1 MKIAI
6 INDYLVNY
14 GGAEKTFKT
23 LSDIFPDAEL
33 YTLFYDP
40 KIKKE
45 LFPIHRMNTSFLQRL
60 PLFIRKRYQLLLP
73 FLPIAAETIDLRD
86 YDIVISASH
95 SFVKGIITRP
105 KTIHISYCF
114 SPTRYLWDK
123 SRKNILLHYFRMWD
137 RQASERVD
145 KFIACSRAVQN
156 RIKKYYKRES
166 VVIYPPVQI
175 SSYAK
180 ASEDKQNSEFYL
192 IVSRLQ
198 KYKRIDL
205 AVEAFNKLGLDLV
218 IIGDGPEKEN
228 LQRIANLP
236 AACLPVGMGRH
247 GKNVKFLGF
256 QSNEVVKKYYQ
267 DCTAFVFP
275 SDDDFGIAPVE
286 AMSCGKPVLAYRK
299 GGALETVIEGKTGE
313 FFDYQNSAILA
324 DGIRRLRLNLKNYDS
339 QFISRHAQ
347 QFSEDRF
354 KKEILEFIDQFAD
367 KH

>member
-1 MKIAI
+1 MPKIAI
-6 INDYLVNY
+6 INDYLTSY
-14 GGAEKTFKT
+14 GGAEKTFKS

-33 YTLFYDP
+33 YSLFYDP

-45 LFPIHRMNTSFLQRL
+45 LFPIHRMNASFLQRL

-105 KTIHISYCF
+105 KTIHIDYCF

-123 SRKNILLHYFRMWD
+123 SRKNIILHYFRMWD

-145 KFIACSRAVQN
+145 HFIACSKAVQN
-156 RIKKYYKRES
+156 RIKKYYKRKS
-166 VVIYPPVQI
+166 VVIYPPVQFSI
-175 SSYAK
+175 SNSQF
-180 ASEDKQNSEFYL
+180 SMNSQNSNEQKEFYL

-205 AVEAFNKLGLDLV
+205 AVEAFNKLGLNLI
-218 IIGDGPEKEN
+218 IIGDGPEKES
-228 LQRIANLP
+228 LQRIAK
-236 AACLPVGMGRH
+236 R
-247 GKNVKFLGF
+247 NVKFLGL
-256 QSNEVVKKYYQ
+256 QPNEIVAKHYQ
-267 DCTAFVFP
+267 DCTAFIFP

-286 AMSCGKPVLAYRK
+286 AMSYGKPVLAYRR

-324 DGIRRLRLNLKNYDS
+324 DGIRRLRQTKYSAD
-339 QFISRHAQ
+339 FIKSHAQ

-354 KKEILEFIDQFAD
+354 KKEILEFVNQFANE
-367 KH
+367 H

>member
-1 MKIAI
+1 MRQRNTGRDFKMKIAI

-40 KIKKE
+40 KIKKD
-45 LFPIHRMNTSFLQRL
+45 LFPIQRMNTSFLQRF
-60 PLFIRKRYQLLLP
+60 PLFLRKRYQLLLP

-105 KTIHISYCF
+105 KTIHVSYCF

-145 KFIACSRAVQN
+145 HFIACSKAVQN
-156 RIKKYYKRES
+156 RIKKYYKRDS
-166 VVIYPPVQI
+166 VVIYPPATQANLLALRAGPPI
-175 SSYAK
+175 
-180 ASEDKQNSEFYL
+180 QPPNEFYL
-192 IVSRLQ
+192 IVSQLR

-205 AVEAFNKLGLDLV
+205 AVNAFNKLGLNLV
-218 IIGDGPEKEN
+218 IIGDGPEKFD
-228 LQRIANLP
+228 LQRIAK
-236 AACLPVGMGRH
+236 
-247 GKNVKFLGF
+247 KNIKFLGF
-256 QSNEVVKKYYQ
+256 QPNEIVKKYYQ
-267 DCTAFVFP
+267 NCTAFIFP
-275 SDDDFGIAPVE
+275 SEDDFGIAPVE
-286 AMSCGKPVLAYRK
+286 AMSYGKPVLAYRK
-299 GGALETVIEGKTGE
+299 GGALETIIEGKTGE
-313 FFDYQNSAILA
+313 FFNYQNSAILA
-324 DGIRRLRLNLKNYDS
+324 DGVRRLRLNLKNYNPE
-339 QFISRHAQ
+339 FISRHVQ
-347 QFSEDRF
+347 QFSEERF
-354 KKEILEFIDQFAD
+354 KKEILEFVNKFAN

>member
-1 MKIAI
+1 MPKIAI
-6 INDYLVNY
+6 INDYLMSY
-14 GGAEKTFKT
+14 GGAEKTFKI

-45 LFPIHRMNTSFLQRL
+45 LFPIQRMNTSFLQRF
-60 PLFIRKRYQLLLP
+60 PLFLRKRYQLLLP

-145 KFIACSRAVQN
+145 YFIACSKVVQN
-156 RIKKYYKRES
+156 RIKKYYKRDS

-175 SSYAK
+175 PSPNDQFSIN
-180 ASEDKQNSEFYL
+180 SQNSNNQNEFYL
-192 IVSRLQ
+192 IVSQLR

-205 AVEAFNKLGLDLV
+205 AIEAFNKLRLNLV
-218 IIGDGPEKEN
+218 IIGDGPEKFN
-228 LQRIANLP
+228 LQKIAK
-236 AACLPVGMGRH
+236 
-247 GKNVKFLGF
+247 KNIKFLGF
-256 QSNEVVKKYYQ
+256 QPDEVVKEYYQ
-267 DCTAFVFP
+267 NCTAFIFP
-275 SDDDFGIAPVE
+275 TEDDFGIAPVE
-286 AMSCGKPVLAYRK
+286 AMSYGKPILAYRK
-299 GGALETVIEGKTGE
+299 GGALETIIEGKTGE
-313 FFDYQNSAILA
+313 FFNYQNSAILA
-324 DGIRRLRLNLKNYDS
+324 DGIRRLRLNLKNYDP
-339 QFISRHAQ
+339 QFISHHAQ
-347 QFSEDRF
+347 QFSEERF
-354 KKEILEFIDQFAD
+354 KKEILEFVNKFAN